1 MLTTSAVVG
10 EYTAAFNLMQAL
22 IFIPTVFSTAVLPMF
37 AKFYVDSRDMLSY
50 SYKKSLKYLTIISM
64 PISMGTLVL
73 SEKIILFIYGAEYV
87 NTIPILKL
95 IIWALP
101 AIFLSYILGT
111 SIASINKQH
120 ETIKATFICL
130 LFSTIGNYVLI
141 NLFSGI
147 GAAMITVLNEI
158 SMVVFYMYI
167 MHRYGYQVPLKEILI
182 KPFIASVIMGIV
194 IYFVNLELFTS
205 VLLGMIVYFISIFAI
220 KTFDDDDLNIIKE
233 LLPQKIIE
241 KLRL

>member
-1 MLTTSAVVG
+1 
-10 EYTAAFNLMQAL
+10 
-22 IFIPTVFSTAVLPMF
+22 
-37 AKFYVDSRDMLSY
+37 
-50 SYKKSLKYLTIISM
+50 M

-158 SMVVFYMYI
+158 SMVLFYMYI
-167 MHRYGYQVPLKEILI
+167 MHRYGYKV
-182 KPFIASVIMGIV
+182 PFIASVIMGIV
-194 IYFVNLELFTS
+194 IYLLNLDLFTS
-205 VLLGMIVYFISIFAI
+205 VILGMIVYFISIFLI
-220 KTFDDDDLNIIKE
+220 KTFDDDDLNILKQ
-233 LLPQKIIE
+233 LLPKKITE
-241 KLRL
+241 KLKL

>member
-1 MLTTSAVVG
+1 
-10 EYTAAFNLMQAL
+10 
-22 IFIPTVFSTAVLPMF
+22 
-37 AKFYVDSRDMLSY
+37 
-50 SYKKSLKYLTIISM
+50 M

-73 SEKIILFIYGAEYV
+73 SDKIILFIYGAEYV
-87 NTIPILKL
+87 NTIPILRL

-147 GAAMITVLNEI
+147 GAAMITVLNEV
-158 SMVVFYMYI
+158 SMVIFYMYI
-167 MHRYGYQVPLKEILI
+167 MHKYGYKVPLHEIII
-182 KPFIASVIMGIV
+182 KPFVASVIMGAV
-194 IYFVNLELFTS
+194 IYALNLELFTS
-205 VLLGMIVYFISIFAI
+205 VLLGMIVYFISIMLI
-220 KTFDDDDLNIIKE
+220 KTFDEDDLNILKD
-233 LLPQKIIE
+233 LLPNKIIN
-241 KLRL
+241 KLKL